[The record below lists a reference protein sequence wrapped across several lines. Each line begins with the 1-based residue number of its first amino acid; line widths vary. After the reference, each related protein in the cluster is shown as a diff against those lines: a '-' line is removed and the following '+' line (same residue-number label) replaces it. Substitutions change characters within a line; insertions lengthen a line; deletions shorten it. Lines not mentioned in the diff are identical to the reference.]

1 MTITEQERHWER
13 EKEILIRKQKIK
25 EEKAEIQKK
34 SRLPT
39 QKMAL
44 YYIVANC
51 TVIEIYSMIAMW
63 VFRDLSPLC
72 SLIAAVVGECL
83 AYITYCA
90 KSKTEN
96 SKDGIVYELAM
107 KDMEQPDPGPKG

>member
-1 MTITEQERHWER
+1 
-13 EKEILIRKQKIK
+13 
-25 EEKAEIQKK
+25 
-34 SRLPT
+34 
-39 QKMAL
+39 
-44 YYIVANC
+44 
-51 TVIEIYSMIAMW
+51 MIAMW

-90 KSKTEN
+90 KSKMEN

-107 KDMEQPDPGPKG
+107 KEQPDSGPKG

>member
-1 MTITEQERHWER
+1 M
-13 EKEILIRKQKIK
+13 
-25 EEKAEIQKK
+25 
-34 SRLPT
+34 
-39 QKMAL
+39 
-44 YYIVANC
+44 V
-51 TVIEIYSMIAMW
+51 EIYSMIAMW
-63 VFRDLSPLC
+63 VFRDLNPLC

-96 SKDGIVYELAM
+96 SKDGIIYELAM